1 MGAACYEPLD
11 PQELDESGVYERLD
25 FRTMDGVLNYDN
37 PGKPIPEYLELVSDT
52 NPSPGNTTTGGPGKE
67 FYNNPGKPI
76 PEYLELMSDTNVPP
90 GHTAAGGPA
99 KQYYEP
105 MESGVSGGMVHT
117 ANKSIPNYEPVDMG
131 ASKTTVQPSASSPKY
146 YEPMNT
152 ELTRADKST
161 PRYEPMDI
169 GASNVKN
176 TVQPI
181 PSSPK
186 YYEPMAAN
194 NLNDPPAP
202 PAEYY
207 QLIAD
212 NVSSGKLSSSPQEYY
227 VPMEENNSLGNSEA
241 QSSGRSPECFDEIA
255 VDSRTSKL

>member
-25 FRTMDGVLNYDN
+25 FRTMDGVLNY
-37 PGKPIPEYLELVSDT
+37 V
-52 NPSPGNTTTGGPGKE
+52 
-67 FYNNPGKPI
+67 NPGKPI

-90 GHTAAGGPA
+90 GNTAAGGPA

-146 YEPMNT
+146 YEPMNA

-194 NLNDPPAP
+194 NLNGHPCTTSGV
-202 PAEYY
+202 
-207 QLIAD
+207 LSAD
-212 NVSSGKLSSSPQEYY
+212 S
-227 VPMEENNSLGNSEA
+227 
-241 QSSGRSPECFDEIA
+241 
-255 VDSRTSKL
+255 